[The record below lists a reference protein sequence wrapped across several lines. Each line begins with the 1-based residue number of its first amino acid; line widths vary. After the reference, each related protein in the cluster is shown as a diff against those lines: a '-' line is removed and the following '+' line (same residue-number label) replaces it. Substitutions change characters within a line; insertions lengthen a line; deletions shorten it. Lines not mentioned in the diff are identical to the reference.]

1 MKRVWA
7 AVPFAGI
14 AAAAVAWWWFAWQP
28 AQVAEGVAEEPLV
41 QAAMQRVAQVMKDPS
56 AKFRDVEYFQDADAA
71 CGEVRAKDNAGNYG
85 DYMFFVAYRTGYV
98 RLSRDMPP
106 GNFLALVEQSCP
118 EDRFVLRAR
127 NLLVVTH

>member
-7 AVPFAGI
+7 VVPFAGI

-28 AQVAEGVAEEPLV
+28 AQVIEGVAEEPFV
-41 QAAMQRVAQVMKDPS
+41 QAAMHRVAQVVKDPS
-56 AKFRDVEYFQDADAA
+56 AKFRDVEYFHATDAA
-71 CGEVRAKDNAGNYG
+71 CGEVRAKDNAGDYG

-106 GNFLALVEQSCP
+106 GNFMALVQQNCRDNE
-118 EDRFVLRAR
+118 FVLRAR
-127 NLLVVTH
+127 SLVFVTH